1 MINGHTCKRCG
12 RHIPP
17 TEVTRIRTTIA
28 EDGVHMETL
37 CNECMEYPPACK
49 EWTKA

>member
-12 RHIPP
+12 RAIAQE
-17 TEVTRIRTTIA
+17 EVTRIRTIIA

-37 CNECMEYPPACK
+37 CSECWEK
-49 EWTKA
+49 E